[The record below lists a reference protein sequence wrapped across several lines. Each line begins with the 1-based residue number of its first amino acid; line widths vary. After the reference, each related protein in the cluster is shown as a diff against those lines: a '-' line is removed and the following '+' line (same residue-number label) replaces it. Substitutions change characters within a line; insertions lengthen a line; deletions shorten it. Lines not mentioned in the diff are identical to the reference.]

1 MRKAAVILYQNPFLL
16 FLLFICLAYL
26 PVLLPFFHIK
36 NDLITQNL
44 PTRFVFSES
53 IYSGFEPFW
62 NPYINYGI
70 PQYGDMNNGFWNPV
84 QWLIGSTIGYSIYS
98 ITLEELFYIL
108 IGGWGT
114 FKVCRDFFNKEV
126 AIVTGLAYMCSGYIT
141 GHMQYLCWLTG
152 VGYFPYVL
160 LYFLRTNKSPV
171 IRNFVMGGIS
181 TFFFLASTHPG
192 LIIGAVY
199 FFLFLILIIFINRND
214 FTKTLYHKKFL
225 LINLTI
231 LLTGC
236 LLSLVVIISNLEVLP
251 LISRGSKVTLEETLL
266 HPTTFQSYLSL
277 LFPLAVNK
285 SDWFNTDIGMRN
297 SYIGILSLFGIITAF
312 RYFTKRQLITFS
324 LPLLFFVL
332 LSSGGLFKAFAWK
345 ALPLLGY
352 VRLNGEF
359 TYFVIL
365 LLLFCGSIGLDKLI
379 KENKTT
385 TNYKTSGN
393 ILTGIT
399 IAALIVSLTMLLFK
413 GISVQFVPGNGDIK
427 SIIKDIIDKLT
438 IWELLTI
445 QSSIQIATL
454 LIFRKHS
461 SNKIVVTFVFA
472 FNLSLIT
479 WLTMPFTGIGMMS
492 KKEVQAVINTFPKGI
507 NSQELVS
514 INDTKYIDPS
524 YESQFMLISS
534 YSKKI
539 GYHHQDQY
547 PVQLKKNN
555 DFCSKKTVFEF
566 IKNQAFLFLSAD
578 TTINTATNFD
588 SANINVIRSGPGYIK
603 CIIRNNSYK
612 WLTLLQNNYPY
623 WQVKVN
629 GKTVDHFTAFETFI
643 SIPVTIGKHEIEF
656 CFEPKRIKFLALL
669 NIGLLAAAL
678 LILSSSGFSK
688 RQVFK

>member
-1 MRKAAVILYQNPFLL
+1 MRKAAAILYQKPFLL
-16 FLLFICLAYL
+16 FLLFLCIAYL

-84 QWLIGSTIGYSIYS
+84 QWLIGSTIGYNIYS
-98 ITLEELFYIL
+98 ITIEELFYIL

-114 FKVCRDFFNKEV
+114 YKVCREFFSKEV

-152 VGYFPYVL
+152 VGYFPYVV

-171 IRNFVMGGIS
+171 IRNFVLGGIS
-181 TFFFLASTHPG
+181 TFLFLASTHPG

-199 FFLFLILIIFINRND
+199 FLLFLLLIIFVNRND
-214 FTKTLYHKKFL
+214 FTKVVYHNKFF

-251 LISRGSKVTLEETLL
+251 YISRGSRVTLEETLL

-277 LFPLAVNK
+277 LFPIAVNK

-297 SYIGILSLFGIITAF
+297 TYIGILSLFGIITAF
-312 RYFTKRQLITFS
+312 RHFTKRQLLAFL

-332 LSSGGLFKAFAWK
+332 LSSGGFFKTIAWK
-345 ALPLLGY
+345 VLPLLGY

-365 LLLFCGSIGLDKLI
+365 LLLFCGAIGLERMI
-379 KENKTT
+379 KENNT
-385 TNYKTSGN
+385 TNYKISAN
-393 ILTGIT
+393 ILVGLTIT
-399 IAALIVSLTMLLFK
+399 ALIISLTMLFLR
-413 GISVQFVPGNGDIK
+413 GLSVQVVPRNGDFK
-427 SIIKDIIDKLT
+427 SIIKDVIDKLT

-445 QSSIQIATL
+445 QSAIQIVTL
-454 LIFRKHS
+454 FIFRKYYI
-461 SNKIVVTFVFA
+461 NKKIVGLVFIL
-472 FNLSLIT
+472 NLTLIT
-479 WLTMPFTGIGMMS
+479 WLTMPFTGIGMMP
-492 KKEVQAVINTFPKGI
+492 KKEVQAVIKTFPKGI
-507 NSQELVS
+507 NTPELVS
-514 INDTKYIDPS
+514 VNDTKYIDTS
-524 YESQFMLISS
+524 FEKQFMLISS
-534 YSKKI
+534 FSKKI
-539 GYHHQDQY
+539 GYYHQDQY
-547 PVQLKKNN
+547 PVQLKSNN
-555 DFCSKKTVFEF
+555 NFFNKRPVFEF
-566 IKNQAFLFLSAD
+566 IKKQAFLFLSVD
-578 TTINTATNFD
+578 TILNTATNYD
-588 SANINVIRSGPGYIK
+588 SVNINIIRSGPGYTK
-603 CIIRNNSYK
+603 CIIHNNGYK

-623 WQVKVN
+623 WKVKID
-629 GKTVDHFTAFETFI
+629 GKKVEHFTSFETFI
-643 SIPVTIGKHEIEF
+643 SIPVTTGKHEIEF
-656 CFEPKRIKFLALL
+656 SFEPKHIKLLALI
-669 NIGLLAAAL
+669 NIGLLATAL
-678 LILSSSGFSK
+678 LVLSSSGFSR
-688 RQVFK
+688 RQLFK